1 MLRKASEE
9 YSEQKANFEGEIS
22 KLKFD
27 HSGEIE
33 NLYLE
38 NERRLKDL
46 LEKHNKDLKVKLF
59 LMISQKFLKY
69 FPWYKKLSSTVV
81 TETIKEIVHKSLNEF
96 CFETSD

>member
-59 LMISQKFLKY
+59 LMISEKSGQCYLN
-69 FPWYKKLSSTVV
+69 FPLHTRMDENKQSY
-81 TETIKEIVHKSLNEF
+81 IFSLV
-96 CFETSD
+96 